1 MPKYRVEYQDANGM
15 PQAEFISAS
24 SVSDAAAK
32 AKQRGLYVL
41 NIVAAADGGSFM
53 DKLQNIRLES
63 GPGLK
68 DVLSFTKQLAVMIKA
83 GIGVREA
90 VGTIAEPVEN
100 AKFKAILMQVKED
113 IESGSSFSQALAKHP
128 KCFSPLY
135 VNMVKASEMS
145 GTFAHMLERLCDHLT
160 QQSETRRMVTGAL
173 VYPATLFFI
182 SISATVFLIT
192 WVLPKFTKMFE
203 GKEDKLPAPTKMLMT
218 LSDFMQNQWYLL
230 VGGLFVAIFAVIM
243 SLRTKGGQIA
253 FDKMKLKFPIFKRML
268 RALYITRSL
277 QAFGELVSA
286 GVPILDALAITSD
299 IAGNYEYRKLWQDV
313 SDSVKEG
320 NKISSVLSQTN
331 LLPSTVVQMIS
342 AGEESGRLGEVLQDI
357 SEFYEKELKDV
368 IKTVTSL
375 IEPAM
380 IVFMGVV
387 VGFIAMSII
396 LPVFSINQTLE

>member
-1 MPKYRVEYQDANGM
+1 MPKYRVEFQDASGI
-15 PQAEFISAS
+15 PQADIISAN

-41 NIVAAADGGSFM
+41 NIVEAASNENFFQ
-53 DKLQNIRLES
+53 KLQNIKLES

-68 DVLSFTKQLAVMIKA
+68 DVLGFTKQLAVMIKA

-90 VGTIAEPVEN
+90 VATIAEPVEN
-100 AKFKAILMQVKED
+100 AKFKAILLQIKED
-113 IESGSSFSQALAKHP
+113 IESGNSFSQALAKHP

-135 VNMVKASEMS
+135 INMVKASEMS
-145 GTFAHMLERLCDHLT
+145 GNFAHMLERLCDHLT
-160 QQSETRRMVTGAL
+160 QQAETRRMVTGAM

-182 SISATVFLIT
+182 SISATIFLIT

-203 GKEDKLPAPTKMLMT
+203 GKEDKLPAPTKMLMA
-218 LSDFMQNQWYLL
+218 LSDFMRNHWMILI
-230 VGGLFVAIFAVIM
+230 VGIVAVIVSIIM

-277 QAFGELVSA
+277 QAFGELVNA
-286 GVPILDALAITSD
+286 GVPILDALAITAD
-299 IAGNYEYRKLWQDV
+299 IAGNYQYRKLWEDV
-313 SDSVKEG
+313 SNSVKEG
-320 NKISSVLSQTN
+320 NKISSVLSKTT

-342 AGEESGRLGEVLQDI
+342 AGEESGRLGDVLQDI
-357 SEFYEKELKDV
+357 SEFYEKELRDV

-375 IEPAM
+375 IEPVM